1 MLVLLFYVRCRILL
15 IAIDKTINKLLIVL
29 PPASTGTSEY
39 RPMENPYG
47 TSTSHPK
54 RKLLKLR
61 KYASNGILV
70 AALQKTAF
78 KNITVCPIV
87 RPAH

>member
-1 MLVLLFYVRCRILL
+1 
-15 IAIDKTINKLLIVL
+15 
-29 PPASTGTSEY
+29 
-39 RPMENPYG
+39 MENSYG
-47 TSTSHPK
+47 INQCLPK

-78 KNITVCPIV
+78 KNITVCLVV
-87 RPAH
+87 RRAQFSESRAHQLDLLLDCGRLDLAVLLQQLHDGQLALLESAW